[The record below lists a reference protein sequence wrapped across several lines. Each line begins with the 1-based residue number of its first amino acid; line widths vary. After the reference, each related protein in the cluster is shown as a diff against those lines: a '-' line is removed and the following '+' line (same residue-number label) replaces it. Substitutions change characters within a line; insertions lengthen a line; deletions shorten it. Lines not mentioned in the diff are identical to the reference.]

1 MKKESA
7 SKRAATLALYGSGG
21 VGVFSAG
28 LCSLI
33 AAQGLLARRSIG
45 TTNDRPPS
53 GDGLYGDD
61 LAGST
66 VSFLLL
72 GDSAAVGYGMTDVDD
87 TPPAMIGWGLSHLL
101 DRPVQVTSHAVV
113 GAQTSELH
121 TQIDMGLEAKPNVA
135 LIVVGTNDVTHRV
148 LTTESAR
155 RLGEV
160 VRRLRE
166 AGCEVVVGTC
176 PDLGTVQPLPQP
188 LRQLARVW
196 SRRLAAKQAVA
207 TLQAG
212 GRVVSLAGLL
222 GEVFATKADI
232 MFGIDGFHPSRT
244 GYANMISVVI
254 PTLAAAIR
262 DEDLAAAYADQPRD
276 IMSVTDAANEAA
288 QHGGTE
294 LVRTGRWAAIRRRK
308 STH

>member
-1 MKKESA
+1 MSTESA
-7 SKRAATLALYGSGG
+7 TKRAATIALYGSGG
-21 VGVFSAG
+21 VGALSAG
-28 LCSLI
+28 LFGVI
-33 AAQGLLARRSIG
+33 AAEGLLARWSIG
-45 TTNDRPPS
+45 MTADRPPT
-53 GDGLYGDD
+53 GDGLYGED
-61 LAGST
+61 LAGPP

-87 TPPAMIGWGLSHLL
+87 TPAAMVGWGLSHLL

-113 GAQTSELH
+113 GARTSDLDA
-121 TQIDMGLEAKPNVA
+121 QIDLGLEAKPDVA

-155 RLGEV
+155 RLAEA

-166 AGCEVVVGTC
+166 ADCEVVVGTC

-188 LRQLARVW
+188 LRLLARVW

-222 GEVFATKADI
+222 GEVFAAKADI

-254 PTLAAAIR
+254 PALAAAVR
-262 DEDLAAAYADQPRD
+262 AEDLAAAYADQPRD
-276 IMSVTDAANEAA
+276 MMTVSDAAIEAA

>member
-1 MKKESA
+1 MTKDSVP
-7 SKRAATLALYGSGG
+7 KRAATLALYGSGG
-21 VGVFSAG
+21 VGALSVG
-28 LCSLI
+28 LGGLI
-33 AAQGLLARRSIG
+33 AAEGLLARRSIG
-45 TTNDRPPS
+45 MTDDRPPS

-61 LAGST
+61 LGGST

-72 GDSAAVGYGMTDVDD
+72 GDSAAVGYGMTSVDD
-87 TPPAMIGWGLSHLL
+87 TPPAMVGWGLSHLL

-113 GAQTSELH
+113 GAQTSDLDA
-121 TQIDMGLEAKPNVA
+121 QIDLGLDAKPDVA
-135 LIVVGTNDVTHRV
+135 LIVVGTNDVTHRM
-148 LTTESAR
+148 LTSESAR
-155 RLGEV
+155 RLAEA

-166 AGCEVVVGTC
+166 VDCEVVVGTC
-176 PDLGTVQPLPQP
+176 PDLGTVQPLSQP
-188 LRQLARVW
+188 LRLLARIW

-232 MFGIDGFHPSRT
+232 MFGVDRFHPSRT
-244 GYANMISVVI
+244 GYANMISVVL

-262 DEDLAAAYADQPRD
+262 DDDAEYSDQPRD
-276 IMSVTDAANEAA
+276 MMTVSDAANEAA